1 MVAEATRLH
10 AAGGPSWI
18 AVQANEGEGLMV
30 WFNTLLVSAG
40 GQVLSEDGRRVT
52 LTDTPAHRAATVA
65 ALRILKS
72 VATAPG
78 ADPSITRSDAGTA
91 RLAVEQGNAA
101 LEVNWPY
108 VLASMLENAVKGGV
122 PFLPLNRIPELAG
135 SIDSL
140 GTFVPNDEQFR
151 IAYQASQKVFGFAP
165 YPGVQPG
172 RPAKVTIGGL
182 NLAVARTTSHKR
194 RSVRSHPVPAQ
205 PGQPEVHLDA
215 GRPAAGADVAVLRP
229 AIPGQVPDVHHHSPA
244 AHRCRRA
251 PGHAGLSGGV
261 HPAVDGAEVRS
272 PTSTRSARPTSSP
285 GRCRRPSTARVCC
298 RDRDVRRA

>member
-1 MVAEATRLH
+1 MVAEAARLH

-122 PFLPLNRIPELAG
+122 PFLPLNGIPELAG
-135 SIDSL
+135 SIDNL
-140 GTFVPNDEQFR
+140 GTFVPDDEQFR

-172 RPAKVTIGGL
+172 QPAKVTIGGL
-182 NLAVARTTSHKR
+182 NLAVARTTGHKAEAFEAIR
-194 RSVRSHPVPAQ
+194 CLRNLDNQKYISMQGGLPPVRATLYSDPQFQAKYPMYTVIRQ
-205 PGQPEVHLDA
+205 QLTDA
-215 GRPAAGADVAVLRP
+215 AVRPATPVYQAVSIRL
-229 AIPGQVPDVHHHSPA
+229 
-244 AHRCRRA
+244 
-251 PGHAGLSGGV
+251 
-261 HPAVDGAEVRS
+261 
-272 PTSTRSARPTSSP
+272 
-285 GRCRRPSTARVCC
+285 STALGPLADIDPERTADELTRQVQKAI
-298 RDRDVRRA
+298 DGKGLLP